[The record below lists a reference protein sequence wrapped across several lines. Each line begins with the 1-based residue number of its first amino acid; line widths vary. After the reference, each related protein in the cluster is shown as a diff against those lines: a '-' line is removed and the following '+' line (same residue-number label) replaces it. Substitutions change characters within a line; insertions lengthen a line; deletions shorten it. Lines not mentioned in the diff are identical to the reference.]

1 MDIEQF
7 ITQLSKNKSRELK
20 EFKSYINEYKIED
33 KSSYNKWMAVYL
45 GWVRQHKE
53 HIENIGKI
61 PNLLLSDD

>member
-1 MDIEQF
+1 MDIEKF

-20 EFKSYINEYKIED
+20 EFKSYINEYNIEN

-45 GWVRQHKE
+45 GWVHQHEE

-61 PNLLLSDD
+61 PNILLSDD